1 MFLFVFIA
9 EGPMMYAGRWQTPLH
24 FLDLIL
30 FQHSAL
36 KMPLFFYFQIIL
48 LIMAGSRPGAKTH
61 RAAPMDKAINFSIA
75 SMVVWTIL
83 GAIRGGQPWEAG
95 WQLYSLF
102 SALLFAKLLLAT
114 LQTPKHFEQLG
125 RTFMYAVLWRA
136 TMAIVFWF
144 FFYHNVTY
152 AEGPPPYM
160 TIHDDTV
167 LFVTG
172 LVLAIANHIV
182 LRSRKSLRLMLLSCA
197 LILPAIQFN
206 NRRLAWASLA
216 FSVVVLYALLP
227 KGKVKR
233 RINVALLAAAPFIA
247 TYVAIGWGRP
257 ESIFK
262 PLASLSSMS
271 SKQDTSTMARVAE
284 NKGLIATLARSSWIS
299 GTGWGH
305 EYVEIDST
313 FNIDAFFK
321 QWKYVPHNSI
331 LGILAFSGALGFYSL
346 WLVFPVSVYLN
357 ARTWRLARLPT
368 ERTAALVSVTS
379 VVITSNQ
386 MFGDM
391 GLQSNATLFVAAA
404 GFAVAG
410 RLSVS
415 SGAWPDKKPARAKAA
430 VSV

>member
-9 EGPMMYAGRWQTPLH
+9 EGPMMYAGKWQTPLH

-36 KMPLFFYFQIIL
+36 KMPLFFYLQIIL
-48 LIMAGSRPGAKTH
+48 LIMAGSRPGAKAH
-61 RAAPMDKAINFSIA
+61 RAPPMDKAINFSIA
-75 SMVVWTIL
+75 SMLVWTIL
-83 GAIRGGQPWEAG
+83 GAIRGGQPWQAG
-95 WQLYSLF
+95 WQLYSFF
-102 SALLFAKLLLAT
+102 SALLFAKLLMAT

-152 AEGPPPYM
+152 PEGPPPYM

-167 LFVTG
+167 VFVTG
-172 LVLAIANHIV
+172 LILAIANHLV
-182 LRSRKSLRLMLLSCA
+182 LRSRKSLRLLLLSLA

-216 FSVVVLYALLP
+216 FSIVVLYVMLP
-227 KGKVKR
+227 KGKLKR
-233 RINVALLAAAPFIA
+233 RINIGLLAAAPFIA
-247 TYVAIGWGRP
+247 MYVGVGWGHTDG
-257 ESIFK
+257 IFK
-262 PLASLSSMS
+262 PLGALSSMS
-271 SKQDTSTMARVAE
+271 SKKDTSTLSRVAE
-284 NKGLIATLARSSWIS
+284 NKGLIVTLMRSSWLS

-305 EYVEIDST
+305 EYVEVDSS
-313 FNIDAFFK
+313 FNIDMYFK

-346 WLVFPVSVYLN
+346 WLVFPVGVFLN
-357 ARTWRLARLPT
+357 ARTWRIAQLPT
-368 ERTAALVSVTS
+368 ERIAAITSLTS

-391 GLQSNATLFVAAA
+391 GFQSNATLFVASA

-415 SGAWPDKKPARAKAA
+415 SGAWPDKKAARAKAA
-430 VSV
+430 VTA

>member
-1 MFLFVFIA
+1 
-9 EGPMMYAGRWQTPLH
+9 MMYAKRWQTPLRY
-24 FLDLIL
+24 LDTIL

-36 KMPLFFYFQIIL
+36 KMPLFFFIQIIL
-48 LIMAGSRPGAKTH
+48 LILASSRPGAKTH
-61 RAAPMDKAINFSIA
+61 RASPMDKAINFSFA
-75 SMVVWTIL
+75 SMAVWTIL
-83 GAIRGGQPWEAG
+83 GAARGGQPWQAG
-95 WQLYSLF
+95 WQLYSFF

-114 LQTPKHFEQLG
+114 MQTPKHFEQLG
-125 RTFMYAVLWRA
+125 RWFMYAVLWRS

-182 LRSRKSLRLMLLSCA
+182 LRSRKSMRFLMLCCA
-197 LILPAIQFN
+197 LIVPAIQFN

-216 FSVVVLYALLP
+216 FALIVIYALLP

-233 RINVALLAAAPFIA
+233 RVNIGLLAAAPILA
-247 TYVAIGWGRP
+247 IYVAVGWGRT
-257 ESIFK
+257 EGIFK
-262 PLASLSSMS
+262 PLGSLSSMT
-271 SKQDTSTMARVAE
+271 SKTDTSALSRVAE
-284 NKGLIATLARSSWIS
+284 NKGLIATLSRSSWIS

-305 EYVEIDST
+305 EYIEIDST
-313 FNIDAFFK
+313 FNIDEYFK

-346 WLVFPVSVYLN
+346 WLVFPVSVFLN
-357 ARTWRLARLPT
+357 TRTWRIAQLPT
-368 ERTAALVSVTS
+368 ERTAALTSVTS

-391 GLQSNATLFVAAA
+391 GFQSNATLFVAAA

-415 SGAWPDKKPARAKAA
+415 SGAWPDKKAARPKAPVTA
-430 VSV
+430 